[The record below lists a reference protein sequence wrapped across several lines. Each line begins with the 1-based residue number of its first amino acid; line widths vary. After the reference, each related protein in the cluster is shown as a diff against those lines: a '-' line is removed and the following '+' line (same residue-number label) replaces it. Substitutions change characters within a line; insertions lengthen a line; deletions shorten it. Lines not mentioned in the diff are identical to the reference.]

1 MVQHPNQLYKV
12 YRAKWFMALYGGLTP
27 KPQYAYCN
35 SCHIAKLNLG
45 RMVGWLKSKSA
56 NGKRVATC
64 KTYLNSK
71 GDKCFKGTPALRK
84 SEYLAG
90 KLFTV
95 YFFQFQNFRI
105 RFQSPNTIVM
115 TKSYFI
121 MRVFFLWLAVSPK
134 CGPISHPQ
142 PIPLN
147 PEGVSNEVR
156 LEDRGP
162 VPHPDYK
169 REGPGTMSC

>member
-1 MVQHPNQLYKV
+1 MLALGTFLTYTLYINWSLNCVLCFDLVNLMSICLIYLNLCVTFFYPLVCMVQHPNQLYKV

-95 YFFQFQNFRI
+95 YFFNFRI
-105 RFQSPNTIVM
+105 SEFGFNFQTQ
-115 TKSYFI
+115 
-121 MRVFFLWLAVSPK
+121 LL
-134 CGPISHPQ
+134 
-142 PIPLN
+142 
-147 PEGVSNEVR
+147 
-156 LEDRGP
+156 
-162 VPHPDYK
+162 
-169 REGPGTMSC
+169 